1 MKKIYVNY
9 DSDFYVNQY
18 SNNDTELKEAFMED
32 DFDIKFGY
40 TKVKEEDGKLVLYN
54 STNVKEQYYIDEEL
68 EKSKQEILYKIDFC
82 KQELSNTDYIV
93 AKIAEAQALGE
104 DTSQLITKYSDMF
117 VYRKN
122 LRNQINELEKEL
134 HTLIIKLAQ
143 IK

>member
-1 MKKIYVNY
+1 MKKVYVNY

-32 DFDIKFGY
+32 DFEIKFGY
-40 TKVKEEDGKLVLYN
+40 TKVKEEDGKLILYN
-54 STNVKEQYYIDEEL
+54 STNVKEKYYVDEEL
-68 EKSKQEILYKIDFC
+68 EKAKQEILYKIDFC

-104 DTSQLITKYSDMF
+104 DTSQLITKYSDML

-134 HTLIIKLAQ
+134 EK
-143 IK
+143 

>member
-32 DFDIKFGY
+32 NFEINFGY

-54 STNVKEQYYIDEEL
+54 STNVKSQYYVDEEL
-68 EKSKQEILYKIDFC
+68 EKARQEILYKIDIY

-104 DTSQLITKYSDMF
+104 DTSQLITKYSDML

-134 HTLIIKLAQ
+134 EK
-143 IK
+143 

>member
-18 SNNDTELKEAFMED
+18 SYNDTELKEAFMED
-32 DFDIKFGY
+32 NFEIKFGY
-40 TKVKEEDGKLVLYN
+40 TKVKEEDGKLILYN
-54 STNVKEQYYIDEEL
+54 DIQCKSQYYVDEEL
-68 EKSKQEILYKIDFC
+68 EKAKQEILYQIELC

-104 DTSQLITKYSDMF
+104 DTSQLITKYSDML

-134 HTLIIKLAQ
+134 EK
-143 IK
+143 

>member
-9 DSDFYVNQY
+9 DNDFYVNQY
-18 SNNDTELKEAFMED
+18 STNDTDLKEALMED
-32 DFDIKFGY
+32 DFEIKFGY

-54 STNVKEQYYIDEEL
+54 DIQCNPEYYVDEEF
-68 EKSKQEILYKIDFC
+68 EKAKQEILYKIDIC

-93 AKIAEAQALGE
+93 TKIAEAQALGE
-104 DTSQLITKYSDMF
+104 DTSQLITKYSDML

-134 HTLIIKLAQ
+134 EK
-143 IK
+143 

>member
-9 DSDFYVNQY
+9 DSGFYVNQY

-40 TKVKEEDGKLVLYN
+40 TKVKEEDGKLILYN
-54 STNVKEQYYIDEEL
+54 DIQCKSQYYVDEEL
-68 EKSKQEILYKIDFC
+68 EKSKQKILYKIDFC

-104 DTSQLITKYSDMF
+104 DTSQLITKYSDML

-134 HTLIIKLAQ
+134 EK
-143 IK
+143 